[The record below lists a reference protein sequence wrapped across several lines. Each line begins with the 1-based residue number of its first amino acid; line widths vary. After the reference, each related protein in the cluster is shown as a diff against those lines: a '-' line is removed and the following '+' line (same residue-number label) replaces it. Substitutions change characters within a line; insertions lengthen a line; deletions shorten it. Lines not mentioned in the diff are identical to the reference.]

1 MLYGIFLYHVIT
13 CEHRKVKELQLLF
26 IDDVEQPKN
35 FPALVWHR
43 VRYNGE
49 RLVRALIDP
58 CFPLGSRRRE
68 TLKKM
73 LRRMG
78 RPTA

>member
-35 FPALVWHR
+35 FPALVKKQ
-43 VRYNGE
+43 VRYGGE

-58 CFPLGSRRRE
+58 CFPLGSKRRE
-68 TLKKM
+68 TLKRI
-73 LRRMG
+73 LRRG
-78 RPTA
+78 R